1 MKTCNKCGG
10 SRFFPKGGC
19 YYCGKERQRLHRLKK
34 GKKPRQP
41 KPKKYCAQCD
51 KKTEHGS
58 NDRCK
63 TCAERY
69 LSKCY
74 ATQYEIEEIK
84 NCRQNNIAFLLFNK
98 SFINRR
104 EHML

>member
-1 MKTCNKCGG
+1 
-10 SRFFPKGGC
+10 
-19 YYCGKERQRLHRLKK
+19 
-34 GKKPRQP
+34 
-41 KPKKYCAQCD
+41 
-51 KKTEHGS
+51 
-58 NDRCK
+58 
-63 TCAERY
+63 